1 MLVVACSGGIRMF
14 CDSQSFAYWRRS
26 NSWIRSKNKTSFLH
40 LLCPNWLTWL
50 FLLKMTYRGLLDVL
64 APSKRMIEM
73 EGGFLHLTTSGDKI
87 RLSMKVQSFVFFFFF
102 ENWTLHCRLRRT
114 RKNWMLQAWSTVTS
128 ASLFFPFS
136 KLAHRARKIPNHK
149 FPCTSFWLGYFSR
162 HMALVANLTWKIKQT
177 RNVKSNYAFK
187 CRMDGLYSPSLR
199 L

>member
-1 MLVVACSGGIRMF
+1 MF

-102 ENWTLHCRLRRT
+102 LKFDITLY
-114 RKNWMLQAWSTVTS
+114 N
-128 ASLFFPFS
+128 
-136 KLAHRARKIPNHK
+136 
-149 FPCTSFWLGYFSR
+149 
-162 HMALVANLTWKIKQT
+162 
-177 RNVKSNYAFK
+177 
-187 CRMDGLYSPSLR
+187 
-199 L
+199 

>member
-1 MLVVACSGGIRMF
+1 MF

-26 NSWIRSKNKTSFLH
+26 NSWIRSKNKTSLLH

-87 RLSMKVQSFVFFFFF
+87 RLSMKVQSFVLLLFFF

-114 RKNWMLQAWSTVTS
+114 KEKTGCYKRGVLLLQPAFSFLFLNWLIEQEKYQITNFLVHLSDLVILVGT
-128 ASLFFPFS
+128 
-136 KLAHRARKIPNHK
+136 
-149 FPCTSFWLGYFSR
+149 WLWWR
-162 HMALVANLTWKIKQT
+162 I
-177 RNVKSNYAFK
+177 
-187 CRMDGLYSPSLR
+187 
-199 L
+199 